1 MVPCYINCW
10 LKKVFLHSKYIKTQ
24 WLVQRIFLK
33 FDSFIVL
40 KSNFSTA
47 FTEQTQ
53 FGNPQTM
60 SFDSFDWSKCTKNIR
75 HFLAKIHWKFPLF
88 FWTNIKEFHSIRK
101 KIRKHCEQCK
111 LVETSNQILLTFKFG
126 VNTKSNRICGETSLT

>member
-33 FDSFIVL
+33 FDAFIVL

-47 FTEQTQ
+47 FTEQTR
-53 FGNPQTM
+53 FRNPQTM
-60 SFDSFDWSKCTKNIR
+60 SFDSFDWSKCTENIR
-75 HFLAKIHWKFPLF
+75 HFLSKKNCENSYWIVKGCQGFLEHEKNTSWFCDLMFLSWFESTEIYWK
-88 FWTNIKEFHSIRK
+88 
-101 KIRKHCEQCK
+101 
-111 LVETSNQILLTFKFG
+111 
-126 VNTKSNRICGETSLT
+126 NTHDCFE

>member
-33 FDSFIVL
+33 FDAFIVL

-47 FTEQTQ
+47 FTEQTR

-75 HFLAKIHWKFPLF
+75 HFLAKINWKFSF
-88 FWTNIKEFHSIRK
+88 FFGWTLKNFIQSEK
-101 KIRKHCEQCK
+101 KIRKHCERCK
-111 LVETSNQILLTFKFG
+111 LVETGNQILLTFNFG